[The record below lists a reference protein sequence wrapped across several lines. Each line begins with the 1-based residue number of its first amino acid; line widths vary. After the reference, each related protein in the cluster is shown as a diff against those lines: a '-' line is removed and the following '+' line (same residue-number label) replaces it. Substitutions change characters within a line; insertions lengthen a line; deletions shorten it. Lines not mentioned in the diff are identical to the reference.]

1 MDKVATICGVAKVG
15 HDLATKLLLL
25 LSWCS
30 KVVGILSLPILTSP
44 WTIAFQDPLSM
55 GFSMQECWSGL
66 PFPSPGDLPD
76 PEIEPWS
83 PALQADALQP
93 EPPGTRLIK

>member
-44 WTIAFQDPLSM
+44 WLVNTKCKTKCSLKSGYPSSCPFHMGRHGTMPKFSVLPGNGDMLSNPQQCAIRM
-55 GFSMQECWSGL
+55 
-66 PFPSPGDLPD
+66 
-76 PEIEPWS
+76 
-83 PALQADALQP
+83 
-93 EPPGTRLIK
+93 R